1 MTIDTYSCAIYFNE
15 MTGHAAL
22 PAESIFDSIASSM
35 EAAIG
40 CFDHHYCY
48 VFVSK
53 NHALATERIYGK
65 KPVAGMPLQE
75 LLGSLPHEYQL
86 IRGLWDRVLAGEE
99 FELTSEFG
107 PPGEKRVYQTKYV
120 PIRDANGTVVGGSHT
135 AVDVT
140 DQVKKDVKLERS
152 ETIFGTFFNQS
163 PLLMGLVELEGDDII
178 HVADNPASATF
189 FGRTQADLAN
199 KKASDLG
206 VPREVIRLWVEAYRK
221 AELSGVPVKFDYQAG
236 DDTWFRVTASHLGTG
251 ESGRSLFSYLIEDI
265 SIQKLEDLELRRS
278 LDNNDKTAFARLV
291 DIAPSILY
299 ITEGDDGRCSYLS
312 QGWYDFTG
320 QPDRT
325 GENFGW
331 LEAVHPDDLPK
342 VKLEFLSSNEA
353 RRPFAIKARFQ
364 VSDGHYRWC
373 LDSGNPR
380 FGSNGEFL
388 GYVGSLTDIHQLQQ
402 TEDELQLTNEKL
414 KSIFAV
420 APAGMA
426 LLRGPQHIFELTN
439 NSYLDIIGHR
449 QILNRPLAEALPEIR
464 DQGYVQL
471 LDEVFHTGKNVHMK
485 DARVMLQSKLSNS
498 LDEYYFDFSYIQLK
512 SFDGSP
518 YGILIHV
525 LDVTAKVHSRK
536 LTEESQ
542 ALLQEALR
550 ARDEFASVASHELK
564 TPLTSL
570 KLQTQLVQRQHGN
583 GGISQER
590 LERFFSQTD
599 GQLTRL
605 TRLVDDMLDIS
616 RMKTGKFAMMLE
628 AIDLCALVHEVVD
641 QIAGQAP
648 EVGTQFSISHDCD
661 ELIGFCDRLRIEQV
675 INNLLTNA
683 LRYGE
688 GKGIEINLTK
698 LNEMAV
704 VAVRDFGPGISPD
717 NLEKI
722 FERFERGGISANEV
736 SGLGL
741 GLYISRQIARAHG
754 GDVRVESGQGLGSV
768 FYLEIPLFHPA

>member
-1 MTIDTYSCAIYFNE
+1 MTH
-15 MTGHAAL
+15 HAAL

-40 CFDHHYCY
+40 CFDQHYCY
-48 VFVSK
+48 FFVSK
-53 NHALATERIYGK
+53 NHALATQQIYGK
-65 KPVAGMPLQE
+65 TPVAGMSLQE
-75 LLGSLPHEYQL
+75 LLGRFPDEYQL
-86 IRGLWDRVLAGEE
+86 VRGLWGRVLAGEE
-99 FELTSEFG
+99 FELTSAFG
-107 PPGEKRVYQTKYV
+107 PPSEKRTYRTKYV
-120 PIRDANGTVVGGSHT
+120 PIRAADGTILGGSHT
-135 AVDVT
+135 AIDVT
-140 DQVKKDVKLERS
+140 DQINKDVKLERS
-152 ETIFGTFFNQS
+152 ETIFSTFFNQS

-178 HVADNPASATF
+178 HVADNPASAAF
-189 FGRTQADLAN
+189 FGRAQADLAY
-199 KKASDLG
+199 KKASELG
-206 VPREVIRLWVEAYRK
+206 VPGEVIRIWVEAYRK
-221 AELSGVPVKFDYQAG
+221 AELGGVPVKFDYQAG
-236 DDTWFRVTASHLGTG
+236 DDTWFRVTASHLGKG

-265 SIQKLEDLELRRS
+265 SIQKLEYLELRRS
-278 LDNNDKTAFARLV
+278 LDNRDKTAFARLV

-299 ITEGDDGRCSYLS
+299 ITEDDGRCSYLS

-331 LEAVHPDDLPK
+331 LEAVHPEDLPK
-342 VKLEFLSSNEA
+342 IKLEFLSANET

-364 VSDGHYRWC
+364 VGEGQYRWC

-380 FGSNGEFL
+380 FGAKGEFL
-388 GYVGSLTDIHQLQQ
+388 GYVGSLTDIHQLQL

-439 NSYLDIIGHR
+439 NSYLEIIGHR
-449 QILNRPLAEALPEIR
+449 QIINLPLAEGIPEIK
-464 DQGYVQL
+464 DQGYIQL
-471 LDEVFHTGKNVHMK
+471 LDEVFHTGKNVHMN
-485 DARVMLQSKLSNS
+485 DARVMLKSKSGDS
-498 LDEYYFDFSYIQLK
+498 LEEYYFDFSYIQLK
-512 SFDGSP
+512 SFDGLP

-525 LDVTAKVHSRK
+525 QDVTARVHSRK

-542 ALLQEALR
+542 TLLQEALR

-583 GGISQER
+583 GGITQER

-605 TRLVDDMLDIS
+605 NRLVDDMLDIS

-628 AIDLCALVHEVVD
+628 PIDLCALVREVVD
-641 QIAGQAP
+641 QIGGQAP
-648 EVGTQFSISHDCD
+648 EVSTQFSITHDCD

-698 LNEMAV
+698 LNQMAV
-704 VAVRDFGPGISPD
+704 VAVRDFGPGISSD

-754 GDVRVESGQGLGSV
+754 GDVRVESGLGVGSV
-768 FYLEIPLFHPA
+768 FYLEIPLFIPA